1 MTIHLFIMQ
10 LLLNLYMYVV
20 QYFYVK
26 KEGVNCFH
34 LQIYMLLPVS

>member
-1 MTIHLFIMQ
+1 MQ

-26 KEGVNCFH
+26 KGGVNGFH